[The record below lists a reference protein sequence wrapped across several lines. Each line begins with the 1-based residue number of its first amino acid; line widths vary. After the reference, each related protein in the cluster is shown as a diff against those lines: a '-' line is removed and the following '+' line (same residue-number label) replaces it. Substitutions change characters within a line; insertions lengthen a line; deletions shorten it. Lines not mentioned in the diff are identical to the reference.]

1 MNAILDA
8 SALIAAWDKADKNHD
23 WAVAL
28 LRKYPGPYLTSE
40 FALCEVAHM
49 TGKDAEIME
58 GVRAGHFVFAGGLH
72 EDAAAIQ
79 RVLFEY
85 PNTSDIT
92 DASIVVL
99 SEKKRKLPVL
109 TTDKRHFY
117 SYRRVDKSA
126 LPLETP

>member
-8 SALIAAWDKADKNHD
+8 GPLIAAWDKSDKAHE
-23 WAVAL
+23 WAVSV

-40 FALCEVAHM
+40 LVLAEVAHM
-49 TGKDAEIME
+49 TGKDVEIMD
-58 GVRAGHFVFAGGLH
+58 GVRTGMFVFDGNLC

-79 RVLFEY
+79 RVLFAY
-85 PNTSDIT
+85 DTSDIA
-92 DASIVVL
+92 DASLVVL
-99 SEKKRKLPVL
+99 SEKWKRLPVL
-109 TTDKRHFY
+109 TTDKKHFY